1 MKKPAVFFDRDNTL
15 IVSDGYLGDPE
26 QVKLMNGA
34 ADAVARARLM
44 GFAIVTFS
52 NQSGVARGMFTED
65 AVSAVNERMEEK
77 LQSIDPRAII
87 DRHEFCPFHPEATV
101 EKYRQDSELRKP
113 KPGML
118 LNAAKTMDLDLASSW
133 VIGDSGRDIE
143 AGHAAG
149 CRTILLIDPKINPS
163 PAALE
168 PSRVEPDETV
178 RSLTEALDV
187 IEAAEAAEAALAPG
201 RPDSQANA
209 TMTHRN
215 PTDAVEPKH
224 FSLTRLS
231 AGIVQVLAIFM
242 AAVATDHANLAGT
255 ATILYA
261 IFLQLLVIA
270 LLLMG
275 RE

>member
-15 IVSDGYLGDPE
+15 IINDEYLGDPDR
-26 QVKLMNGA
+26 VKLMNGA
-34 ADAVARARLM
+34 ADAIARARLM
-44 GFAIVTFS
+44 GFAVVTFS
-52 NQSGVARGMFTED
+52 NQSGVARGLFTED
-65 AVSAVNERMEEK
+65 AVSAVNERMEEM
-77 LQSIDPRAII
+77 LQSANPRAII
-87 DRHEFCPFHPEATV
+87 DRQEFCPFHPEATV
-101 EKYRQDSELRKP
+101 EKYRQESELRKP

-118 LNAAKTMDLDLASSW
+118 LNAAKAMDLDLASSW

-149 CRTILLIDPKINPS
+149 CRTILLSDPRINPS

-201 RPDSQANA
+201 PAKSADLTSGRPIAGHDRIA
-209 TMTHRN
+209 
-215 PTDAVEPKH
+215 H

-231 AGIVQVLAIFM
+231 AGIVQVLALFM